1 MLFLY
6 KYLGNY
12 LVIAYFT
19 RKALFIA
26 NGVCQIFLLNLFFGQ
41 EFHLF
46 GIQVLKKILEGR
58 R

>member
-1 MLFLY
+1 MLFLD

-12 LVIAYFT
+12 PVFVYFT
-19 RKALFIA
+19 RKALFIT
-26 NGVCQIFLLNLFFGQ
+26 NGACQIFLLNLFFGQ

-46 GIQVLKKILEGR
+46 AIQVLKKILEGR